1 MFWLAASVGAAFA
14 IGGILKGATGA
25 GAPLVAVPLLTL
37 LMGAEYAV
45 TVMAV
50 GNLVLNTIQSWAC
63 RRDLLPLRFNLRFFG
78 MGALGILAGTWVLVA
93 LDDRVLSVVVAC
105 GALAYV
111 ALRLARP
118 GLGLS
123 YDRAERIAPV
133 AGLAAGTLQ
142 GASGI
147 SAPVTLS
154 FLNAMRLPR
163 PAFVASVAGFFG
175 TTAIAQVP
183 ALWAAGLLSPDRAL
197 AGLGA
202 AVAILAFMPLGA
214 WLGRRVRPV
223 TFDRIILALLAIIA
237 LRILLGG

>member
-1 MFWLAASVGAAFA
+1 MIWIAASVGIAFA

-37 LMGAEYAV
+37 LLGPEYAI

-50 GNLVLNTIQSWAC
+50 ANLALNTVQAWAC
-63 RRDLLPLRFNLRFFG
+63 RRALLPARFSAVFFG
-78 MGALGILAGTWVLVA
+78 TGMVGIVAGTWVLVA
-93 LDDRVLSVVVAC
+93 LDDRMLSVVVAC

-118 GLGLS
+118 GLGLAMETAV
-123 YDRAERIAPV
+123 RLAPV

-147 SAPVTLS
+147 SAPITLS
-154 FLNAMRLPR
+154 FLNGMQLPR
-163 PAFVASVAGFFG
+163 AAFVATVAGFFG
-175 TTAIAQVP
+175 VTAIAQVP
-183 ALWAAGLLSPDRAL
+183 ALWAAGLLSPDRGL

-202 AVAILAFMPLGA
+202 AAAILAFMPLGA
-214 WLGRRVRPV
+214 FLGRRIPPV
-223 TFDRIILALLAIIA
+223 AFDRIILALLAIIA
-237 LRILLGG
+237 VRILVGG